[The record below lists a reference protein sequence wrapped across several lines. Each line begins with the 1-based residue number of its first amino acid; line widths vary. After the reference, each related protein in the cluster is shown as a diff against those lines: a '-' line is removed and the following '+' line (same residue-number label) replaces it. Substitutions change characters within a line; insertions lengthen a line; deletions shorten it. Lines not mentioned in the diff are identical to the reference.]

1 MYYVVTEGR
10 ARMLDRLSLMDRSTY
25 GVDWMVMK
33 ATSARDAVRQWNLF
47 KAGTHPAQGRLEL
60 EAARHRTSTPGYTPA
75 WEAESQ
81 IISSDIAET
90 LDSVEDRQRELA
102 ALRGELSQIQG
113 ARAAPAGGAGHRR
126 GAGGAGSR
134 PPRRARPGRSGAG
147 PPEYFSRGS
156 PNLRLAGTPRA
167 DGARDVPPFRSS
179 PPWGSLAHCS
189 PGTRQRSRR

>member
-1 MYYVVTEGR
+1 RSGCSGSPPTSASSTSTAGSCRGRPRPGSRRPPARASQASSSGGVTMHYVVTEGR

-25 GVDWMVMK
+25 GVDWMVMN
-33 ATSARDAVRQWNLF
+33 ATSARDRAGQGNLF

-102 ALRGELSQIQG
+102 ALRGELSQ
-113 ARAAPAGGAGHRR
+113 
-126 GAGGAGSR
+126 
-134 PPRRARPGRSGAG
+134 
-147 PPEYFSRGS
+147 
-156 PNLRLAGTPRA
+156 
-167 DGARDVPPFRSS
+167 
-179 PPWGSLAHCS
+179 
-189 PGTRQRSRR
+189 